1 MNELF
6 REIEEEMKRERFK
19 QGWNSFGHLI
29 IWLSIG
35 VVVATTLFV
44 VWNNYTQRHAEE
56 KTGRFLLGV
65 SRLDS
70 EDYKGAVSIF
80 SELAD
85 DESSPY
91 YRLAMLRKAQAQ
103 ELSGDAEGAKK
114 TYETLAKGEAAFSD
128 LAKLKAAG
136 KDGFVEVAP
145 NSPFYYTMVE
155 YNAWQLLRT
164 GKNAEAADAFAALV
178 NDKKTPNSMVARVSE
193 VLRVIAPEK
202 LMEKKVANE

>member
-6 REIEEEMKRERFK
+6 REIEEEIKRERLK
-19 QGWNSFGHLI
+19 QGWDSFGHI
-29 IWLSIG
+29 IVWLSIA
-35 VVVATTLFV
+35 VVAATTIFV
-44 VWNNYTQRHAEE
+44 VWNNYTQRQAEE
-56 KTGRFLLGV
+56 KTGRLLLGV
-65 SRLDS
+65 SNLDS
-70 EDYKGAVSIF
+70 GDYKGAISIF

-91 YRLAMLRKAQAQ
+91 YRIAMLRKAQAQ
-103 ELSGDAEGAKK
+103 ELSGDAQGATK
-114 TYETLAKGEAAFSD
+114 TYAALAKGEAAFSD

-136 KDGFVEVAP
+136 KDGFVEVVP
-145 NSPFYYTMVE
+145 NSPFYHSMVE

-164 GKNAEAADAFAALV
+164 GKNTEAADAFSALV
-178 NDKKTPNSMVARVSE
+178 NDKKTPNSMLVRVSE